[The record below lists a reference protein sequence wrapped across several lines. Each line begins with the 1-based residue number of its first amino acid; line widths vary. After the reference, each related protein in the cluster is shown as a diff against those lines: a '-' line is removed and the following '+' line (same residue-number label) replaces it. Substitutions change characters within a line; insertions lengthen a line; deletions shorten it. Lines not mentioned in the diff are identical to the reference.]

1 MLVKDSR
8 IYWISGRMSGKNKI
22 SIWRQLHPWSVL
34 RRTIRAFQDNQLHA
48 RCAQFAYYSILG
60 LAPLLMVVIS
70 VIAKLSLKGT
80 MTAFY
85 SLLERVLPNEA
96 YEMVTS
102 QIASIETATTTNLI
116 ITNLFIFCFAGARL
130 FLTIS
135 ESMNSA
141 FGLPPRHKRIRMFG
155 MSSIMPLVFAL
166 LLLLG
171 LLLVMAAPTALNWMI
186 HILEIEQFQSI
197 LLQTARW
204 LIVLGGLFIFTAT
217 LYCVVP
223 ATKVPWRLFTP
234 GNVFAVAGWII
245 ASQCFR
251 LYVDNFGRYDVT
263 YGALGG
269 VIVLLLW
276 LYLLAAFLFI
286 GGQINGVIFRQ
297 LNEEAKA
304 ALSAE
309 IAEASKKPDTDPD
322 TDTDTDTD

>member
-1 MLVKDSR
+1 
-8 IYWISGRMSGKNKI
+8 MSATQKI
-22 SIWRQLHPWSVL
+22 SIWRQLHPWSVF
-34 RRTIRAFQDNQLHA
+34 RRTMRAFQDNQLHA

-60 LAPLLMVVIS
+60 LAPLLMVCIS
-70 VIAKLSLKGT
+70 IIAKLSLKGT
-80 MTAFY
+80 MTTFY
-85 SLLERVLPNEA
+85 SVLERVLPTDA
-96 YEMVTS
+96 YELVTS

-135 ESMNSA
+135 ESLNSA

-155 MSSIMPLVFAL
+155 MSSIMPLIFAL

-171 LLLVMAAPTALNWMI
+171 LLLTAAAPTALNWMI
-186 HILEIEQFQSI
+186 HLLEFEQFESI
-197 LLQTARW
+197 LLQMGRFF
-204 LIVLGGLFIFTAT
+204 IVISGLLIFTAT
-217 LYCVVP
+217 LYSVVP

-234 GNVFAVAGWII
+234 GNVFAVTGWII

-297 LNEEAKA
+297 LQEEAEGKSSPQP
-304 ALSAE
+304 LKQPTKTE
-309 IAEASKKPDTDPD
+309 LDTDQD
-322 TDTDTDTD
+322 SLNERSS